1 MMWETWKKGFDQWEA
16 KTAGLFD
23 VWLKSPL
30 VLTPMGHMLSATM
43 KARAASDKA
52 VAQWWASL
60 GLPTR
65 RDQERTLHALNQLN
79 SRLIDLEEKLAD
91 AEDQRLKH

>member
-1 MMWETWKKGFDQWEA
+1 MIWETWKKGFDTWEQ
-16 KTAGLFD
+16 KTAEMME
-23 VWLKSPL
+23 VVLKSPA
-30 VLTPMGHMLSATM
+30 VLTPMGTMLTTTMKLKSAT
-43 KARAASDKA
+43 DKA
-52 VAQWWASL
+52 MAGAWEML

-91 AEDQRLKH
+91 AQKAQRS